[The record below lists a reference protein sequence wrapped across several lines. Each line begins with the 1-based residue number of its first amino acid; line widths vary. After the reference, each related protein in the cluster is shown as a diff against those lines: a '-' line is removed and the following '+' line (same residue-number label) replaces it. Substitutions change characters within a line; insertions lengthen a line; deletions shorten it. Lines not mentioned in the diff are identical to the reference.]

1 MYDSKPTG
9 PLPATERWPVPPN
22 FGEELSDSNTADLD
36 RKLDY
41 WKEGISDSMAIRE
54 EKLLANEVNQAIELS
69 PYLGRNALRC
79 ETAHGRVTIRGEVN
93 SFFQKQM
100 ATEAVRKLRGIEEID
115 NQLTVKDHS
124 EADLE
129 TV

>member
-1 MYDSKPTG
+1 
-9 PLPATERWPVPPN
+9 
-22 FGEELSDSNTADLD
+22 
-36 RKLDY
+36 
-41 WKEGISDSMAIRE
+41 MAIRE
-54 EKLLANEVNQAIELS
+54 QQLLEKEVNQAIELS

-100 ATEAVRKLRGIEEID
+100 ATEAIRKLRGIEEID
-115 NQLTVKDHS
+115 NQLTVKDHV